1 MSSPITPQVAA
12 PIDLFD
18 RSPEE
23 ISALLRPMGAPSY
36 RGMQVFQWIHRKDA
50 ASFDAMSN
58 LPEDLREWLTA
69 NACLTRLEPVE
80 VLDSVDG
87 SQKLLF
93 DAGGGR
99 RYSAV
104 LMPSADRVTLCISS
118 QVGCRMGCRF
128 CLTATLGFQR
138 NLTASEIVG
147 QVQAAARLLPA
158 GSRISN
164 VVFMGMGEPLDNL
177 DAVLRAVRIITHR
190 EGLRVAQR
198 RTTLSTVGILDRLA
212 EVVES
217 GTGVSIAI
225 SLCATTDDV
234 RGDVVPA
241 SRRHGNLQ
249 ALVDTLVR
257 LPLPHGHSFTIE
269 YTMMDGVGDSID
281 DARRL
286 SRMLALFPN
295 KVNLIPFNPWP
306 GAPFRRSSDTAIKA
320 FRRFLADKNHRVSVR
335 TSRGLDIGAACGQ
348 LDGKGLPAGESP
360 DRKG

>member
-1 MSSPITPQVAA
+1 MSSPIAPGETT

-18 RSPEE
+18 RLPDE
-23 ISALLRPMGAPSY
+23 IGALLKPMGAPPY
-36 RGMQVFQWIHRKDA
+36 RGMQVFQWIHQKDA
-50 ASFDAMSN
+50 ASFEAMTN
-58 LPEDLREWLTA
+58 LPQDLREWLTA
-69 NACLTRLEPVE
+69 NALLSRLEPVE
-80 VLDSVDG
+80 VLDSADG
-87 SQKLLF
+87 SRKLLF

-104 LMPSADRVTLCISS
+104 LMPSTDRVTLCISS

-138 NLTASEIVG
+138 NLTAAEIVG
-147 QVQAAARLLPA
+147 QVHAAGRLLPA
-158 GSRISN
+158 GSRVSN

-177 DAVLRAVRIITHR
+177 DAVMRAVRIITHR
-190 EGLRVAQR
+190 EGLKVAPR
-198 RTTLSTVGILDRLA
+198 RTTLSTVGLLDRLP

-217 GTGVSIAI
+217 GTGVSIAL
-225 SLCATTDDV
+225 SLCATTDDI

-241 SRRHGNLQ
+241 SRRHGDLQ

-269 YTMMDGVGDSID
+269 YTLMAGVGDSVE

-306 GAPFRRSSDTAIKA
+306 GAPFQRPSDAAIEA
-320 FRRFLADKNHRVSVR
+320 FRRVLADKNHRVSVR
-335 TSRGLDIGAACGQ
+335 ASRGLDIGAACGQ
-348 LDGKGLPAGESP
+348 LDGKGLPGGKANPEG
-360 DRKG
+360 